1 MSWEVLTMRSATSF
15 FNGAIARSD
24 LRRYWPVLF
33 LYVGL
38 WLIFLPIPVWNRAA
52 ERNPALV
59 NLTELCADTYA
70 TAVVLALIFGGMMA
84 MASFSYLMTPRSVGA
99 MHALPQRRGTLFWTH
114 FLTGWAMLAAGNLLV
129 LAVTALA
136 ALLGGLALTP
146 ALLTWFVVA
155 TLLDLIFLAL
165 GTLCAMVT
173 GWLLA
178 VPVLYAAVNCLAV
191 ALTWLGQQLAEL
203 LLDGF
208 TMPDAQ
214 PVITRWLTPVYQLIC
229 DLGQSGPSYSPF
241 LTGKL
246 PDDRIQNA
254 DCASGLAPQ
263 GWRTLLIFTA
273 VALVLT
279 VLSRLLYGRRKSE
292 LSGDAA
298 AFPWM
303 RPVFRLGVGLVGG
316 LPLGMLLY
324 VLVSVGRSGDFSPAR
339 LCVCMAVMGI
349 VCYLAA
355 AMLVGKTLRV
365 LPKRLP
371 GAAVTALVLVLLCV
385 ALRADVFGYAD
396 RTPQAEDVARARV
409 YCLDT
414 SFTLEDP
421 RSLETLVKAQAELAE
436 NRAADV
442 NCRMT
447 FVVHYVLKDGTSMAR
462 CYRLAMTEP
471 VKAALEQVARLG
483 EVGNLVLLI
492 PVLAQQ
498 LHGVEVH
505 IRLQVPVRQA
515 QALPPVI
522 QRRPLLQLQPVA
534 GDVPGGQHQGV
545 GQGVFPLLQG
555 LVRQTVDQV
564 QADVVQPGL
573 AAGGHGVLHL
583 LPGVN
588 PAQPPQGLVI
598 RGLHPQGDAVEAR
611 PAQGPQSPPVP
622 GAVGV
627 GLQGDLRPVP
637 DPALLLHGFQQG
649 NKPLVAQIAG
659 GAAAEIDGVHP
670 VVLHLGGHLGDVPG
684 QGRGI
689 GVHLLLAMG
698 QGVKIAIGALGLAE
712 GNVQI
717 QAQGAVAV
725 DHRLFHISSPWAAGW
740 SPRQTDS

>member
-1 MSWEVLTMRSATSF
+1 MRSAKSF

-38 WLIFLPIPVWNRAA
+38 WLLFLPIPVWNRAA

-70 TAVVLALIFGGMMA
+70 TAVVLALIFGGIMA
-84 MASFSYLMTPRSVGA
+84 TAVFSYLMQTRSVGA

-129 LAVTALA
+129 
-136 ALLGGLALTP
+136 
-146 ALLTWFVVA
+146 
-155 TLLDLIFLAL
+155 
-165 GTLCAMVT
+165 
-173 GWLLA
+173 LA

-214 PVITRWLTPVYQLIC
+214 PVVTRWLTPVYQLIC
-229 DLGQSGPSYSPF
+229 DLGQSGPSYSLF

-246 PDDRIQNA
+246 PENYIQNA
-254 DCASGLAPQ
+254 DCVSGLAPQ

-298 AFPWM
+298 AFSWM

-324 VLVSVGRSGDFSPAR
+324 ILVSVGRSGDFSPAR

-385 ALRADVFGYAD
+385 VLRADVFGYAD

-421 RSLETLVKAQAELAE
+421 QSLETLVKAQAELAE
-436 NRAADV
+436 NHAADA
-442 NCRMT
+442 NYRMT
-447 FVVHYVLKDGTSMAR
+447 FEVHYVLKDGTSMAR
-462 CYRLAMTEP
+462 RYRLAMTEP
-471 VKAALEQVARLG
+471 VKAALEQVARLE
-483 EVGNLVLLI
+483 EVQTYVMFNGN
-492 PVLAQQ
+492 
-498 LHGVEVH
+498 
-505 IRLQVPVRQA
+505 VPPSGWQPTGGDLWLKTTIETRELTAKEA
-515 QALPPVI
+515 QALYDAAWRDIRAENVLPVD
-522 QRRPLLQLQPVA
+522 
-534 GDVPGGQHQGV
+534 GDYAWLGV
-545 GQGVFPLLQG
+545 EITLF
-555 LVRQTVDQV
+555 RD
-564 QADVVQPGL
+564 
-573 AAGGHGVLHL
+573 
-583 LPGVN
+583 
-588 PAQPPQGLVI
+588 
-598 RGLHPQGDAVEAR
+598 GDRYTISSTKSSYKELT
-611 PAQGPQSPPVP
+611 Q
-622 GAVGV
+622 
-627 GLQGDLRPVP
+627 
-637 DPALLLHGFQQG
+637 ALLDLGI
-649 NKPLVAQIAG
+649 P
-659 GAAAEIDGVHP
+659 AEDIGEINID
-670 VVLHLGGHLGDVPG
+670 
-684 QGRGI
+684 
-689 GVHLLLAMG
+689 
-698 QGVKIAIGALGLAE
+698 
-712 GNVQI
+712 
-717 QAQGAVAV
+717 
-725 DHRLFHISSPWAAGW
+725 
-740 SPRQTDS
+740 

>member
-15 FNGAIARSD
+15 FNLALARSD
-24 LRRYWPVLF
+24 LRRYWPALF

-38 WLIFLPIPVWNRAA
+38 WIIFLPIPVWNRAA

-70 TAVVLALIFGGMMA
+70 AAVVLALIFGGIMA
-84 MASFSYLMTPRSVGA
+84 TAVFSYLMQTRSVGA

-279 VLSRLLYGRRKSE
+279 VLSRLLYARRKSE
-292 LSGDAA
+292 LSGDPA
-298 AFPWM
+298 AFSWV
-303 RPVFRLGVGLVGG
+303 RPVFRLGVGLIGG
-316 LPLGMLLY
+316 LALGMALY
-324 VLVSVGRSGDFSPAR
+324 GLVLAGLSFSVPR
-339 LCVCMAVMGI
+339 LCVCMALMGAL
-349 VCYLAA
+349 CYLGAS
-355 AMLVGKTLRV
+355 MLVGKTLRV
-365 LPKRLP
+365 LPKRLT

-385 ALRADVFGYAD
+385 VLRADVFGY
-396 RTPQAEDVARARV
+396 RTRVPQAEKVSSV
-409 YCLDT
+409 QVIYLDST
-414 SFTLEDP
+414 FTLTEPESIQTMVDAQT
-421 RSLETLVKAQAELAE
+421 TLARNVIVGRKIDMGDQTI
-436 NRAADV
+436 RV
-442 NCRMT
+442 T
-447 FVVHYVLKDGTSMAR
+447 YTLKNGSSMAR
-462 CYRLAMTEP
+462 RFVVNISGE
-471 VKAALEQVARLG
+471 VQAALSRVVSLEEVQSNVLFNKRNVPESWKPRGGTLWVNAIG
-483 EVGNLVLLI
+483 EERELT
-492 PVLAQQ
+492 A
-498 LHGVEVH
+498 EE
-505 IRLQVPVRQA
+505 A
-515 QALPPVI
+515 QALYDAAWRDIHAGNV
-522 QRRPLLQLQPVA
+522 LLAKGL
-534 GDVPGGQHQGV
+534 DVNWTMLEIS
-545 GQGVFPLLQG
+545 F
-555 LVRQTVDQV
+555 
-564 QADVVQPGL
+564 
-573 AAGGHGVLHL
+573 
-583 LPGVN
+583 
-588 PAQPPQGLVI
+588 
-598 RGLHPQGDAVEAR
+598 QGDRDAY
-611 PAQGPQSPPVP
+611 S
-622 GAVGV
+622 
-627 GLQGDLRPVP
+627 
-637 DPALLLHGFQQG
+637 
-649 NKPLVAQIAG
+649 
-659 GAAAEIDGVHP
+659 
-670 VVLHLGGHLGDVPG
+670 
-684 QGRGI
+684 
-689 GVHLLLAMG
+689 
-698 QGVKIAIGALGLAE
+698 
-712 GNVQI
+712 
-717 QAQGAVAV
+717 
-725 DHRLFHISSPWAAGW
+725 ISSPRTSCTELMQALRDLGL
-740 SPRQTDS
+740 SDSDMTGSMD

>member
-84 MASFSYLMTPRSVGA
+84 MASFSYLMNPRSVGA

-229 DLGQSGPSYSPF
+229 DLGQIRQKGCTTSYSANIDYP
-241 LTGKL
+241 
-246 PDDRIQNA
+246 
-254 DCASGLAPQ
+254 SGLTPE
-263 GWRTLLIFTA
+263 GWQA
-273 VALVLT
+273 VLVYAAAALVLLA
-279 VLSRLLYGRRKSE
+279 LSRLLYARRKSE
-292 LSGDAA
+292 LSGDPA

-316 LPLGMLLY
+316 LALGMALY
-324 VLVSVGRSGDFSPAR
+324 GLVLAGLSFSVPR
-339 LCVCMAVMGI
+339 LCVCMALMGAL
-349 VCYLAA
+349 CYLGAS
-355 AMLVGKTLRV
+355 MLVGKTLRV
-365 LPKRLP
+365 LPKRLT

-385 ALRADVFGYAD
+385 VLRADVFGY
-396 RTPQAEDVARARV
+396 RTRVPQAEKVYSVRIISSDVDVKLTDPASIRAVAEAQPALVEHQVASGNGGRMFRV
-409 YCLDT
+409 QY
-414 SFTLEDP
+414 
-421 RSLETLVKAQAELAE
+421 
-436 NRAADV
+436 N
-442 NCRMT
+442 
-447 FVVHYVLKDGTSMAR
+447 LKNGSAMAR
-462 CYRLAMTEP
+462 CFWLDTTPEAQAAMAR
-471 VKAALEQVARLG
+471 VVGLEEYQISVMFNGSSPPTDWKPRTGSLYIIGQEERELTA
-483 EVGNLVLLI
+483 E
-492 PVLAQQ
+492 
-498 LHGVEVH
+498 E
-505 IRLQVPVRQA
+505 A
-515 QALPPVI
+515 QALYDAAWRDI
-522 QRRPLLQLQPVA
+522 RA
-534 GDVPGGQHQGV
+534 GNALPADGDYAFLSFEIYLSDGK
-545 GQGVFPLLQG
+545 
-555 LVRQTVDQV
+555 V
-564 QADVVQPGL
+564 QYY
-573 AAGGHGVLHL
+573 
-583 LPGVN
+583 
-588 PAQPPQGLVI
+588 I
-598 RGLHPQGDAVEAR
+598 
-611 PAQGPQSPPVP
+611 
-622 GAVGV
+622 GATKSTYRE
-627 GLQGDLRPVP
+627 LTQ
-637 DPALLLHGFQQG
+637 ALLDLGVPESDLG
-649 NKPLVAQIAG
+649 
-659 GAAAEIDGVHP
+659 EILID
-670 VVLHLGGHLGDVPG
+670 
-684 QGRGI
+684 
-689 GVHLLLAMG
+689 
-698 QGVKIAIGALGLAE
+698 
-712 GNVQI
+712 
-717 QAQGAVAV
+717 
-725 DHRLFHISSPWAAGW
+725 
-740 SPRQTDS
+740 

>member
-1 MSWEVLTMRSATSF
+1 MSWEVLTMRSAKSF

-38 WLIFLPIPVWNRAA
+38 WLLFLPIPVWNRAA

-70 TAVVLALIFGGMMA
+70 AAVVLALIFGGIMA
-84 MASFSYLMTPRSVGA
+84 TAVFSYLMQTRSVGA

-129 LAVTALA
+129 LAVTALT

-191 ALTWLGQQLAEL
+191 ALTWLGQQLASL
-203 LLDGF
+203 LLIGYA
-208 TMPDAQ
+208 TPDAT
-214 PVITRWLTPVYQLIC
+214 PRLTVWLTPVYRLSQE
-229 DLGQSGPSYSPF
+229 LGQIRQKGCTTSYSANIDYP
-241 LTGKL
+241 
-246 PDDRIQNA
+246 
-254 DCASGLAPQ
+254 SGLTPE
-263 GWRTLLIFTA
+263 GWRAVLVYAA

-298 AFPWM
+298 AFSWM

-385 ALRADVFGYAD
+385 ALRADVFGYTV

-421 RSLETLVKAQAELAE
+421 QSLETLVKAQAELAE

-447 FVVHYVLKDGTSMAR
+447 FEVHYVLKDGTSMAR

-471 VKAALEQVARLG
+471 VKAALEQVARLEEVQTDVMFNGNVPPSGWQPTGGGLWLNAAG
-483 EVGNLVLLI
+483 ESRELT
-492 PVLAQQ
+492 A
-498 LHGVEVH
+498 EE
-505 IRLQVPVRQA
+505 A
-515 QALPPVI
+515 QALYDAAW
-522 QRRPLLQLQPVA
+522 R
-534 GDVPGGQHQGV
+534 D
-545 GQGVFPLLQG
+545 
-555 LVRQTVDQV
+555 V
-564 QADVVQPGL
+564 QAKNVLPVDGDYAWL
-573 AAGGHGVLHL
+573 GVEIYLF
-583 LPGVN
+583 
-588 PAQPPQGLVI
+588 
-598 RGLHPQGDAVEAR
+598 RDGDSRTISATKSSYKELT
-611 PAQGPQSPPVP
+611 Q
-622 GAVGV
+622 
-627 GLQGDLRPVP
+627 
-637 DPALLLHGFQQG
+637 ALLDLGI
-649 NKPLVAQIAG
+649 P
-659 GAAAEIDGVHP
+659 AEDIGEINID
-670 VVLHLGGHLGDVPG
+670 
-684 QGRGI
+684 
-689 GVHLLLAMG
+689 
-698 QGVKIAIGALGLAE
+698 
-712 GNVQI
+712 
-717 QAQGAVAV
+717 
-725 DHRLFHISSPWAAGW
+725 
-740 SPRQTDS
+740 

>member
-15 FNGAIARSD
+15 FNPALARSD
-24 LRRYWPVLF
+24 LRRYWPALF

-38 WLIFLPIPVWNRAA
+38 WIIFLPIPVWNRAA

-70 TAVVLALIFGGMMA
+70 AAVVLALIFGGMMA
-84 MASFSYLMTPRSVGA
+84 MASFSYLMNPRSVGA

-114 FLTGWAMLAAGNLLV
+114 FLTGWGMLTAGNLLV
-129 LAVTALA
+129 ALLTAGA
-136 ALLGGLALTP
+136 ALLTGIKLTA
-146 ALLTWFVVA
+146 ALLTWLVVV
-155 TLLDLIFLAL
+155 TLLDLFFMAL
-165 GTLCAMVT
+165 GTFCAMIT

-178 VPVLYAAVNCLAV
+178 VPVLYGVANALALIV
-191 ALTWLGQQLAEL
+191 TWLGQQLASL
-203 LLDGF
+203 LLIGYA
-208 TMPDAQ
+208 TPDAT
-214 PVITRWLTPVYQLIC
+214 PRLTVWLTPVYRLIQE
-229 DLGQSGPSYSPF
+229 LGQIRQKGCTTSYSANIDYP
-241 LTGKL
+241 
-246 PDDRIQNA
+246 
-254 DCASGLAPQ
+254 SGLTPE
-263 GWRTLLIFTA
+263 GWRA
-273 VALVLT
+273 VLVYAAAALVLLA
-279 VLSRLLYGRRKSE
+279 LSRLLYARRKSE
-292 LSGDAA
+292 LSGDPA

-471 VKAALEQVARLG
+471 VKAALEQVARLEEVQTYVMFNGNVPPSGWQPTGGGLWLNAAG
-483 EVGNLVLLI
+483 ESRELT
-492 PVLAQQ
+492 A
-498 LHGVEVH
+498 EE
-505 IRLQVPVRQA
+505 A
-515 QALPPVI
+515 QALYDAAW
-522 QRRPLLQLQPVA
+522 R
-534 GDVPGGQHQGV
+534 D
-545 GQGVFPLLQG
+545 
-555 LVRQTVDQV
+555 V
-564 QADVVQPGL
+564 QAKNVLPVDGDYAWL
-573 AAGGHGVLHL
+573 GVEITLF
-583 LPGVN
+583 
-588 PAQPPQGLVI
+588 
-598 RGLHPQGDAVEAR
+598 RDGDSRTISATKSSYKELT
-611 PAQGPQSPPVP
+611 Q
-622 GAVGV
+622 
-627 GLQGDLRPVP
+627 
-637 DPALLLHGFQQG
+637 ALLDLGI
-649 NKPLVAQIAG
+649 P
-659 GAAAEIDGVHP
+659 AEDIGEINID
-670 VVLHLGGHLGDVPG
+670 
-684 QGRGI
+684 
-689 GVHLLLAMG
+689 
-698 QGVKIAIGALGLAE
+698 
-712 GNVQI
+712 
-717 QAQGAVAV
+717 
-725 DHRLFHISSPWAAGW
+725 
-740 SPRQTDS
+740 

>member
-1 MSWEVLTMRSATSF
+1 
-15 FNGAIARSD
+15 
-24 LRRYWPVLF
+24 
-33 LYVGL
+33 
-38 WLIFLPIPVWNRAA
+38 
-52 ERNPALV
+52 
-59 NLTELCADTYA
+59 
-70 TAVVLALIFGGMMA
+70 
-84 MASFSYLMTPRSVGA
+84 

-471 VKAALEQVARLG
+471 VKAALEQVARLEEVQTYVMFNGNVPPSGWQPTGGGLWLNAAG
-483 EVGNLVLLI
+483 ESRELT
-492 PVLAQQ
+492 A
-498 LHGVEVH
+498 EE
-505 IRLQVPVRQA
+505 A
-515 QALPPVI
+515 QALYDAAW
-522 QRRPLLQLQPVA
+522 R
-534 GDVPGGQHQGV
+534 D
-545 GQGVFPLLQG
+545 
-555 LVRQTVDQV
+555 V
-564 QADVVQPGL
+564 QAKNVLPVDGDYAWL
-573 AAGGHGVLHL
+573 GVEITLF
-583 LPGVN
+583 
-588 PAQPPQGLVI
+588 
-598 RGLHPQGDAVEAR
+598 RDGDSRTISATKSSYKELT
-611 PAQGPQSPPVP
+611 Q
-622 GAVGV
+622 
-627 GLQGDLRPVP
+627 
-637 DPALLLHGFQQG
+637 ALLDLGI
-649 NKPLVAQIAG
+649 P
-659 GAAAEIDGVHP
+659 AEDIGEINID
-670 VVLHLGGHLGDVPG
+670 
-684 QGRGI
+684 
-689 GVHLLLAMG
+689 
-698 QGVKIAIGALGLAE
+698 
-712 GNVQI
+712 
-717 QAQGAVAV
+717 
-725 DHRLFHISSPWAAGW
+725 
-740 SPRQTDS
+740 

>member
-1 MSWEVLTMRSATSF
+1 MSWEVLTMRSAKSF

-24 LRRYWPVLF
+24 LRRYWPALF

-52 ERNPALV
+52 ERNPAMV

-70 TAVVLALIFGGMMA
+70 TAVVLALIFGGIMA
-84 MASFSYLMTPRSVGA
+84 TAVFSYLMQTRSVGA

-129 LAVTALA
+129 LAVTVLA
-136 ALLGGLALTP
+136 ALLG
-146 ALLTWFVVA
+146 
-155 TLLDLIFLAL
+155 
-165 GTLCAMVT
+165 
-173 GWLLA
+173 
-178 VPVLYAAVNCLAV
+178 
-191 ALTWLGQQLAEL
+191 
-203 LLDGF
+203 
-208 TMPDAQ
+208 
-214 PVITRWLTPVYQLIC
+214 
-229 DLGQSGPSYSPF
+229 
-241 LTGKL
+241 
-246 PDDRIQNA
+246 
-254 DCASGLAPQ
+254 
-263 GWRTLLIFTA
+263 
-273 VALVLT
+273 
-279 VLSRLLYGRRKSE
+279 
-292 LSGDAA
+292 GDAA

-471 VKAALEQVARLG
+471 VKAALEQVARLEEVQTYVMFNGNVPPSGWQPTGGGLWLNAAG
-483 EVGNLVLLI
+483 ESRELT
-492 PVLAQQ
+492 A
-498 LHGVEVH
+498 EE
-505 IRLQVPVRQA
+505 A
-515 QALPPVI
+515 QALYDAAW
-522 QRRPLLQLQPVA
+522 R
-534 GDVPGGQHQGV
+534 D
-545 GQGVFPLLQG
+545 
-555 LVRQTVDQV
+555 V
-564 QADVVQPGL
+564 QAKNVLPVDGDYAWL
-573 AAGGHGVLHL
+573 GVEITLF
-583 LPGVN
+583 
-588 PAQPPQGLVI
+588 
-598 RGLHPQGDAVEAR
+598 RDGDSRTISATKSSYKELT
-611 PAQGPQSPPVP
+611 Q
-622 GAVGV
+622 
-627 GLQGDLRPVP
+627 
-637 DPALLLHGFQQG
+637 ALLDLGI
-649 NKPLVAQIAG
+649 P
-659 GAAAEIDGVHP
+659 AEDIGEINID
-670 VVLHLGGHLGDVPG
+670 
-684 QGRGI
+684 
-689 GVHLLLAMG
+689 
-698 QGVKIAIGALGLAE
+698 
-712 GNVQI
+712 
-717 QAQGAVAV
+717 
-725 DHRLFHISSPWAAGW
+725 
-740 SPRQTDS
+740 

>member
-24 LRRYWPVLF
+24 LRRYWPALF

-38 WLIFLPIPVWNRAA
+38 WLLFLPIPVWNRAA
-52 ERNPALV
+52 ERNPAMV

-70 TAVVLALIFGGMMA
+70 AAVVLALIFGGIMA
-84 MASFSYLMTPRSVGA
+84 TAVFSYLMQTRSVGA

-165 GTLCAMVT
+165 GILCAMVT

-298 AFPWM
+298 AFSWM

-324 VLVSVGRSGDFSPAR
+324 VLVSVGRSGDLSPAR

-371 GAAVTALVLVLLCV
+371 GAAVTALDAEKTPDGE
-385 ALRADVFGYAD
+385 ALAFKNELMQSDDFLSWIGAPVIVYDG
-396 RTPQAEDVARARV
+396 AEQSGKLIRAR
-409 YCLDT
+409 CLMRESEQNQT
-414 SFTLEDP
+414 
-421 RSLETLVKAQAELAE
+421 RARLETLIARWNEDAVS
-436 NRAADV
+436 AADILAVSTEAKNVVV
-442 NCRMT
+442 NLSGGFAAWLQTLDGDAAREKVYSMVNTMT
-447 FVVHYVLKDGTSMAR
+447 QGRS
-462 CYRLAMTEP
+462 
-471 VKAALEQVARLG
+471 Q
-483 EVGNLVLLI
+483 
-492 PVLAQQ
+492 
-498 LHGVEVH
+498 
-505 IRLQVPVRQA
+505 
-515 QALPPVI
+515 
-522 QRRPLLQLQPVA
+522 
-534 GDVPGGQHQGV
+534 QGV
-545 GQGVFPLLQG
+545 IFFFNGEQLDELSGG
-555 LVRQTVDQV
+555 LCMRGRLTRNPGM
-564 QADVVQPGL
+564 VVNDDGSM
-573 AAGGHGVLHL
+573 GVL
-583 LPGVN
+583 
-588 PAQPPQGLVI
+588 
-598 RGLHPQGDAVEAR
+598 
-611 PAQGPQSPPVP
+611 
-622 GAVGV
+622 
-627 GLQGDLRPVP
+627 
-637 DPALLLHGFQQG
+637 
-649 NKPLVAQIAG
+649 
-659 GAAAEIDGVHP
+659 
-670 VVLHLGGHLGDVPG
+670 
-684 QGRGI
+684 
-689 GVHLLLAMG
+689 
-698 QGVKIAIGALGLAE
+698 
-712 GNVQI
+712 
-717 QAQGAVAV
+717 
-725 DHRLFHISSPWAAGW
+725 
-740 SPRQTDS
+740 

>member
-1 MSWEVLTMRSATSF
+1 M
-15 FNGAIARSD
+15 
-24 LRRYWPVLF
+24 LF

-38 WLIFLPIPVWNRAA
+38 WLLFLPIPVWNRAA

-70 TAVVLALIFGGMMA
+70 TAVVLALIFGGIMA
-84 MASFSYLMTPRSVGA
+84 TAVFSYLMQTRSVGA

-129 LAVTALA
+129 LAVTALT

-208 TMPDAQ
+208 TMPDVQ

-229 DLGQSGPSYSPF
+229 DLGQSGPKYSPF

-246 PDDRIQNA
+246 PENYIQNA
-254 DCASGLAPQ
+254 DCVSGLTPQ

-298 AFPWM
+298 AFSWM

-385 ALRADVFGYAD
+385 VLR
-396 RTPQAEDVARARV
+396 RTCSATPTGRPRRRMWPGRV

-436 NRAADV
+436 NRAADA
-442 NCRMT
+442 NYRMT
-447 FVVHYVLKDGTSMAR
+447 FEVHYVLKDGTSMAR

-471 VKAALEQVARLG
+471 VKAALEQVAG
-483 EVGNLVLLI
+483 W
-492 PVLAQQ
+492 
-498 LHGVEVH
+498 
-505 IRLQVPVRQA
+505 
-515 QALPPVI
+515 
-522 QRRPLLQLQPVA
+522 RRCRPMLCSTA
-534 GDVPGGQHQGV
+534 T
-545 GQGVFPLLQG
+545 FP
-555 LVRQTVDQV
+555 
-564 QADVVQPGL
+564 
-573 AAGGHGVLHL
+573 
-583 LPGVN
+583 
-588 PAQPPQGLVI
+588 
-598 RGLHPQGDAVEAR
+598 R
-611 PAQGPQSPPVP
+611 PAGSPP
-622 GAVGV
+622 
-627 GLQGDLRPVP
+627 
-637 DPALLLHGFQQG
+637 
-649 NKPLVAQIAG
+649 
-659 GAAAEIDGVHP
+659 AATCG
-670 VVLHLGGHLGDVPG
+670 
-684 QGRGI
+684 
-689 GVHLLLAMG
+689 
-698 QGVKIAIGALGLAE
+698 
-712 GNVQI
+712 
-717 QAQGAVAV
+717 
-725 DHRLFHISSPWAAGW
+725 
-740 SPRQTDS
+740 

>member
-15 FNGAIARSD
+15 FNPALARSD
-24 LRRYWPVLF
+24 LRRYWPALF

-38 WLIFLPIPVWNRAA
+38 WIIFLPIPVWNRAA

-70 TAVVLALIFGGMMA
+70 AAVVLALIFGGIMA
-84 MASFSYLMTPRSVGA
+84 TAVFSYLMQTRSVGA

-191 ALTWLGQQLAEL
+191 ALTWLGQKLAEL

-208 TMPDAQ
+208 TMPDVQ

-316 LPLGMLLY
+316 LPLGMALY
-324 VLVSVGRSGDFSPAR
+324 GLVLAGLSFSVPR
-339 LCVCMAVMGI
+339 LCVCMALMGAL
-349 VCYLAA
+349 CYLGAS
-355 AMLVGKTLRV
+355 MLVGKTLRV
-365 LPKRLP
+365 LPKRLT

-385 ALRADVFGYAD
+385 VLRADVFGY
-396 RTPQAEDVARARV
+396 RTRVPQAEKVYSVRVISSDVDVKLTDPASIRAVAEAQPVLVEHQVASGNGGRMFRV
-409 YCLDT
+409 QY
-414 SFTLEDP
+414 
-421 RSLETLVKAQAELAE
+421 
-436 NRAADV
+436 N
-442 NCRMT
+442 
-447 FVVHYVLKDGTSMAR
+447 LKNGSAMAR
-462 CYRLAMTEP
+462 CFWLDTTPEAQAAMAR
-471 VKAALEQVARLG
+471 VVGLEEYQISVMFNGSSPPTDWKPRTGSLYIIGQEERELTA
-483 EVGNLVLLI
+483 E
-492 PVLAQQ
+492 
-498 LHGVEVH
+498 E
-505 IRLQVPVRQA
+505 A
-515 QALPPVI
+515 QALYDAAWRDIRAGNALPVDGDYAFLSFEIYLSDGKI
-522 QRRPLLQLQPVA
+522 QYY
-534 GDVPGGQHQGV
+534 
-545 GQGVFPLLQG
+545 
-555 LVRQTVDQV
+555 
-564 QADVVQPGL
+564 
-573 AAGGHGVLHL
+573 
-583 LPGVN
+583 
-588 PAQPPQGLVI
+588 I
-598 RGLHPQGDAVEAR
+598 
-611 PAQGPQSPPVP
+611 
-622 GAVGV
+622 GATKSTYRE
-627 GLQGDLRPVP
+627 LTQ
-637 DPALLLHGFQQG
+637 ALLDLGVPESDLG
-649 NKPLVAQIAG
+649 
-659 GAAAEIDGVHP
+659 EILID
-670 VVLHLGGHLGDVPG
+670 
-684 QGRGI
+684 
-689 GVHLLLAMG
+689 
-698 QGVKIAIGALGLAE
+698 
-712 GNVQI
+712 
-717 QAQGAVAV
+717 
-725 DHRLFHISSPWAAGW
+725 
-740 SPRQTDS
+740 

>member
-1 MSWEVLTMRSATSF
+1 MRSATSF

-84 MASFSYLMTPRSVGA
+84 MASFSYLMNPRSVGA

-339 LCVCMAVMGI
+339 LCVCMALMGAL
-349 VCYLAA
+349 CYLGAS
-355 AMLVGKTLRV
+355 MLVGKTLRV
-365 LPKRLP
+365 LPKRLT

-385 ALRADVFGYAD
+385 VLRADVFGY
-396 RTPQAEDVARARV
+396 RTRVPQAEKVYSVRVISSDVDVKLTDPASIRAVAEAQPVLVEHQVASGNGGRMFRV
-409 YCLDT
+409 QY
-414 SFTLEDP
+414 
-421 RSLETLVKAQAELAE
+421 
-436 NRAADV
+436 N
-442 NCRMT
+442 
-447 FVVHYVLKDGTSMAR
+447 LKNGSAMAR
-462 CYRLAMTEP
+462 CFWLDTTPEAQAAMAR
-471 VKAALEQVARLG
+471 VVGLEEYQISVMFNGSSPPTDWKPRTGSLYIIGQEERELTA
-483 EVGNLVLLI
+483 E
-492 PVLAQQ
+492 
-498 LHGVEVH
+498 E
-505 IRLQVPVRQA
+505 A
-515 QALPPVI
+515 QALYDAAWRDI
-522 QRRPLLQLQPVA
+522 RA
-534 GDVPGGQHQGV
+534 GNALPADGDYAFLSFEIYLSDGK
-545 GQGVFPLLQG
+545 
-555 LVRQTVDQV
+555 V
-564 QADVVQPGL
+564 QYY
-573 AAGGHGVLHL
+573 
-583 LPGVN
+583 
-588 PAQPPQGLVI
+588 I
-598 RGLHPQGDAVEAR
+598 
-611 PAQGPQSPPVP
+611 
-622 GAVGV
+622 GATKSTYRE
-627 GLQGDLRPVP
+627 LTQ
-637 DPALLLHGFQQG
+637 ALLDLGVPESDLG
-649 NKPLVAQIAG
+649 
-659 GAAAEIDGVHP
+659 EILID
-670 VVLHLGGHLGDVPG
+670 
-684 QGRGI
+684 
-689 GVHLLLAMG
+689 
-698 QGVKIAIGALGLAE
+698 
-712 GNVQI
+712 
-717 QAQGAVAV
+717 
-725 DHRLFHISSPWAAGW
+725 
-740 SPRQTDS
+740 